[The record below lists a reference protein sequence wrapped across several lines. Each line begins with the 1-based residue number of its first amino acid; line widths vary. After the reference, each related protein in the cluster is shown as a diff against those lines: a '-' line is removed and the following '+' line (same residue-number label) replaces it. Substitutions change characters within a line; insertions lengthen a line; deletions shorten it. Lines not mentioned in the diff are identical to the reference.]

1 MTVIIAQNN
10 KDNIIIASD
19 SGLYRGYSKIH
30 GGENHQKLS
39 KNKQVNGITI
49 ASTGYKADS
58 LNFDVF
64 VETRKPESN
73 SLLSMQRY
81 FVDFRKWLSDQSLEF
96 KGTNFFLCYKNKL
109 YHYMEEAV
117 YEILE
122 NEYQC
127 DGAGSVEAYTA
138 MYLGKTPKQAVK
150 IASELNIY
158 VSGEVIEFK
167 IDK

>member
-19 SGLYRGYSKIH
+19 SGLYRGHSKTH
-30 GGENHQKLS
+30 GGESHQKLS
-39 KNKQVNGITI
+39 KTQQINGMTI
-49 ASTGYKADS
+49 ASTGYLSDF
-58 LNFDVF
+58 LNLIVF
-64 VETRKPESN
+64 AETRKPESD
-73 SLLSMQRY
+73 SLISIQRY
-81 FVDFRKWLSDQSLEF
+81 FVDFNKWLSDQKLEF

-109 YHYMEEAV
+109 YHCMEGAV

-122 NEYQC
+122 GEYQC
-127 DGAGSVEAYTA
+127 DGAGHVEAYTA
-138 MYLGKTPKQAVK
+138 MHLGKTPKQAVK
-150 IASELNIY
+150 ISSELNIY